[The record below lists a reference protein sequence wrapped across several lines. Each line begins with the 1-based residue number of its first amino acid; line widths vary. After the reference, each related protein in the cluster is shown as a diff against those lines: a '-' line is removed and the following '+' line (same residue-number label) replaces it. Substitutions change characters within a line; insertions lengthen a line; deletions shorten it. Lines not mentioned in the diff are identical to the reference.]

1 MPAVSSARRLWPA
14 SGVHLFERPTGSR
27 FGPGLHARRY
37 SAPMDRAI
45 ERRLVRAAREVRA
58 NAHVPVSGIHV
69 GAALLGVSGRIY
81 AGCNVES
88 SVLQTICAER
98 TALGQAISRG
108 EHAFT
113 AVAVVTEFDPPWA
126 PCGICRQVLS
136 DFGLDLEVVM
146 AGPTGPVRRRT
157 TIGEL
162 LPMTV
167 QDTDLLAAAQREGR
181 EARAARRGT

>member
-1 MPAVSSARRLWPA
+1 MDQAL
-14 SGVHLFERPTGSR
+14 ERK
-27 FGPGLHARRY
+27 L
-37 SAPMDRAI
+37 I
-45 ERRLVRAAREVRA
+45 RAARQVRR
-58 NAHVPVSGIHV
+58 NAHVPVSGIRV
-69 GAALLGVSGRIY
+69 GAALLGASGRIY
-81 AGCNVES
+81 AGCNVET

-108 EHAFT
+108 EHEFRG
-113 AVAVVTEFDPPWA
+113 VAVVTDFEPPWA

-146 AGPTGPVRRRT
+146 AGSTGPARHRT

-167 QDTDLLAAAQREGR
+167 QDTELLAAAQQGR
-181 EARAARRGT
+181 RPAGSTPIGTNGPTTTGDRNGGA

>member
-1 MPAVSSARRLWPA
+1 
-14 SGVHLFERPTGSR
+14 
-27 FGPGLHARRY
+27 
-37 SAPMDRAI
+37 MDRAT
-45 ERRLVRAAREVRA
+45 ERKLVQAARRVRA
-58 NAHVPVSGIHV
+58 NAHAPVSGIHV
-69 GAALLGVSGRIY
+69 GAALLGASSRIY

-108 EHAFT
+108 EHEFT

-136 DFGLDLEVVM
+136 DFGLALEVIM
-146 AGPTGPVRRRT
+146 AGPSGPVRTRT
-157 TIGEL
+157 TVGEL

-167 QDTDLLAAAQREGR
+167 QDTDLLAAAQRAGR
-181 EARAARRGT
+181 EARAGGASGGGS